1 MAKFKLEDGT
11 EVEAFTT
18 DELKQAIENE
28 IAGLK
33 AKNGELLGLHTKDKE
48 RLAELEAAQAKAE
61 EERQKEKGE
70 FKSLYEK
77 TQAELEAE
85 RQAAREF
92 KTQVQSKTLEG
103 EAFKLATSLTSDTK
117 RAELL
122 KKEVLQYAK
131 YTDTGVQ
138 FEIGGVAVESGKLA
152 EKLKAD
158 YPFLAD
164 GSGASGGDA
173 KGGAPNVKDITKL
186 TSTQRIAEGL
196 RELTT

>member
-173 KGGAPNVKDITKL
+173 KGGAPNVKDISKL

>member
-152 EKLKAD
+152 EKLRAD

-173 KGGAPNVKDITKL
+173 KGGAPNVKDISKL

>member
-48 RLAELEAAQAKAE
+48 RLAELEASQAKAE

-173 KGGAPNVKDITKL
+173 KGGAPNVKDISKL

>member
-131 YTDTGVQ
+131 YTETGVQ

>member
-28 IAGLK
+28 IAGFK

>member
-1 MAKFKLEDGT
+1 MAKFKLENGT